1 MCSVANIDYMFLSN
15 VSFRPEAKKEEKP
28 VTVEQSTK
36 PTTVKKIPPKAAPR
50 PAPKPAPK
58 PSHKSK
64 PTEVSVQLE
73 STFLIKKNFFK
84 PPPKIPPPPPPY
96 ERCARSKPQDNEY
109 VHEDNMY
116 PVPPKI
122 HRSCH

>member
-15 VSFRPEAKKEEKP
+15 VSFRPEAKKEEKL

-73 STFLIKKNFFK
+73 STFLIKQLFMNL
-84 PPPKIPPPPPPY
+84 PSNIPPPPP
-96 ERCARSKPQDNEY
+96 RT
-109 VHEDNMY
+109 
-116 PVPPKI
+116 PV
-122 HRSCH
+122 